1 MKKGYR
7 YNSTAQF
14 QAYQQIQYANFNAA
28 AAAGAVAPNMLQRG
42 AQWVGK
48 KVLTPFQM
56 NLRRKA
62 ASAGKAANAIEK
74 DAFENASK
82 NLFGQKVM
90 SQKAV
95 DDANQLYSQA
105 TQYGERAA
113 KLGLDDTLQRRV
125 GYGVAGAGA
134 LGLGAMGLG
143 VMGGNKQQQPMY

>member
-7 YNSTAQF
+7 YNSTVQF
-14 QAYQQIQYANFNAA
+14 QAYQQVQYADFN
-28 AAAGAVAPNMLQRG
+28 AAGAVAPNMLQKG
-42 AQWVGK
+42 AQWIGQ

-74 DAFENASK
+74 EAFENAPK
-82 NLFGQKVM
+82 NVFGQKAI

-105 TQYGERAA
+105 NRYGERAA
-113 KLGLDDTLQRRV
+113 NLGLNNKLQRRV

-143 VMGGNKQQQPMY
+143 AMNGNKQQPMY